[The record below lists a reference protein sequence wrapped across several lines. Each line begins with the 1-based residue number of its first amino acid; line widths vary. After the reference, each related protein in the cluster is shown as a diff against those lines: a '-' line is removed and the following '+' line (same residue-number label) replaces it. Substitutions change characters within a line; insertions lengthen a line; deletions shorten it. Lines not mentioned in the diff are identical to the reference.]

1 MDVFKQFQELS
12 KHSCMHFTFFFFYNA
27 IHFQPLKNSSF
38 YSPLSYRKNIK
49 NGYCNF
55 ICSKTGSNV
64 DDGKTH
70 NIAIQLVNLQQ
81 CSKQVAICC
90 PFTVGNCRSL
100 ENLIP
105 RGGLCFKTKLYFL
118 SLN

>member
-1 MDVFKQFQELS
+1 MYAF
-12 KHSCMHFTFFFFYNA
+12 HIFFFYNA
-27 IHFQPLKNSSF
+27 IHFQPLKNASF

-81 CSKQVAICC
+81 CSKQVAFVALLLWGIAG
-90 PFTVGNCRSL
+90 VW
-100 ENLIP
+100 
-105 RGGLCFKTKLYFL
+105 KT
-118 SLN
+118 

>member
-1 MDVFKQFQELS
+1 MYAF
-12 KHSCMHFTFFFFYNA
+12 HIFFFYNP

-70 NIAIQLVNLQQ
+70 NIAIQRVNLQQ
-81 CSKQVAICC
+81 CSKQVAFVALLLWGIAG
-90 PFTVGNCRSL
+90 VW
-100 ENLIP
+100 
-105 RGGLCFKTKLYFL
+105 KT
-118 SLN
+118 

>member
-1 MDVFKQFQELS
+1 MYAFHFFFSFIMQ
-12 KHSCMHFTFFFFYNA
+12 FTFSHWKTHHF
-27 IHFQPLKNSSF
+27 IHPWATVKI
-38 YSPLSYRKNIK
+38 YK

-81 CSKQVAICC
+81 CSKQVAFVALLLWGIAG
-90 PFTVGNCRSL
+90 VW
-100 ENLIP
+100 
-105 RGGLCFKTKLYFL
+105 KT
-118 SLN
+118 